1 MSQFEGALI
10 AGRYEIREHIATG
23 GMASVFKTWD
33 HRVER
38 LVAIKILRSL
48 DKNDLRAVERFRRE
62 ARAAAALAHPNAVTI
77 YDFVEEFGQYFLVME
92 YIHGPTLKQLI
103 GQRRHLLAHET
114 LEIAAQVCAVLQ
126 VAHARGFIHR
136 DIKPQ
141 NIMLASS
148 GTPANGLSVGG
159 SSTLLVKLTDF
170 GIVRVAEDAGL
181 TNSGIVLGTADY
193 LSPEQARGE
202 KLTASSDLYSLGV
215 VMFEMLAGRPP
226 FVGPTA
232 VSIAMQ
238 HASTNPPSLHQFN
251 ANVPPA
257 LEQIVMKALEKEPE
271 DRFLSAAEMQQ
282 ALRYCAKELFV
293 RANQATPPPQFV
305 PRNFPSAGGS
315 PQRSGPTSG
324 PSQGAPLP

>member
-1 MSQFEGALI
+1 LNHFEGKPPI

-23 GMASVFKTWD
+23 GMASVYKTWD

-38 LVAIKILRSL
+38 IVAIKVLRSL
-48 DKNDLRAVERFRRE
+48 DKNDQRAVERFRRE
-62 ARAAAALAHPNAVTI
+62 ARAAAALTHPNAVTI
-77 YDFVEEFGQYFLVME
+77 FDFVEEWGQYFLVME
-92 YIHGPTLKQLI
+92 YINGPTLKQLI
-103 GQRRHLLAHET
+103 GQNRQLHPLQAMD
-114 LEIAAQVCAVLQ
+114 IAAQVCDVLQ

-141 NIMLASS
+141 NIMLTW
-148 GTPANGLSVGG
+148 GVGG
-159 SSTLLVKLTDF
+159 AHGSVQGERALVKLTDF
-170 GIVRVAEDAGL
+170 GIVRVLEEGGL

-202 KLTASSDLYSLGV
+202 TLTASSDLYSLGV

-251 ANVPPA
+251 PAVP
-257 LEQIVMKALEKEPE
+257 LSVEQIVMRTLEKEPE
-271 DRFLSAAEMQQ
+271 YRFQSAAEMQQ
-282 ALRYCAKELFV
+282 ALRQCARELT
-293 RANQATPPPQFV
+293 RANRPAAQVLPGAHAPGMDGQGFVQPPGRGQY
-305 PRNFPSAGGS
+305 S
-315 PQRSGPTSG
+315 P
-324 PSQGAPLP
+324 

>member
-1 MSQFEGALI
+1 LTQFEGTLI
-10 AGRYEIREHIATG
+10 AGRYEVREHIATG

-38 LVAIKILRSL
+38 LVAMKVLRSL

-77 YDFVEEFGQYFLVME
+77 YDFVEELSQYFLVME
-92 YIHGPTLKQLI
+92 YIHGPTLKKEILD
-103 GQRRHLLAHET
+103 RRHLQALET

-126 VAHARGFIHR
+126 VAHKRGFIHR

-141 NIMLASS
+141 NIMLVSNNVSTPGVAS
-148 GTPANGLSVGG
+148 
-159 SSTLLVKLTDF
+159 LLVKLTDF

-226 FVGPTA
+226 FIGPTA

-238 HASTNPPSLHQFN
+238 HASTYPPSLGQFN
-251 ANVPPA
+251 ANIPPA
-257 LEQIVMKALEKEPE
+257 LEQIVVKALEKEPE
-271 DRFLSAAEMQQ
+271 DRFLSASEMQQ
-282 ALRYCAKELFV
+282 ALRQCAQDL
-293 RANQATPPPQFV
+293 RQQARQHQTIP
-305 PRNFPSAGGS
+305 S
-315 PQRSGPTSG
+315 PQLAQRNYPLGAG
-324 PSQGAPLP
+324 SQGQFYPPGYGHH

>member
-1 MSQFEGALI
+1 VSQFEGALI

-48 DKNDLRAVERFRRE
+48 DKNDSRAVERFRRE

-126 VAHARGFIHR
+126 VAHERRFIHR

-141 NIMLASS
+141 NIMLVTNGA
-148 GTPANGLSVGG
+148 PANAGTGANA
-159 SSTLLVKLTDF
+159 LLVKLTDF

-202 KLTASSDLYSLGV
+202 TLTASSDLYSLGV

-271 DRFLSAAEMQQ
+271 NRFLSAAEMQQ
-282 ALRYCAKELFV
+282 ALRYCAKELYA
-293 RANQATPPPQFV
+293 RASSTTPAPQFM
-305 PRNFPSAGGS
+305 PRNFLPPGGA
-315 PQRSGPTSG
+315 RS
-324 PSQGAPLP
+324 L